1 MPQRRQL
8 AAIGHAVDLSAY
20 SNHVAAQITRLLN
33 SVDADL
39 FRAIAEAL
47 DQMPVSTFNMR
58 RLQAMLASVRAIN
71 ANAYTLVGDYLSAEM
86 ESFLLAEIAFG
97 TRTIGTVDGL
107 PPKLVTVEQAWAAA
121 TREPIRGRL
130 MKDWAGTLAQGRAN
144 RIQQSLAIAYVE
156 GRTIPEMTRA
166 LRGTRAAGYAD
177 GLLQIDRR
185 AAEAIARTTTAHF
198 ASSARDAVFEKNK
211 DRIDYIV
218 WLSVLDTRTSAICQ
232 IRDGEHYTVDGQPI
246 DHNLPWLGGPG
257 KAHWNCRS
265 TAYAETKGKVLD
277 LSAGRVRSS
286 MDGPVSS
293 KVTFADWIEK
303 QTAERQR
310 EVLGASRARL
320 MREGHYKLP
329 QMYDNRGRL
338 LTLEQ
343 LRSRDEQTFKEL
355 GL

>member
-47 DQMPVSTFNMR
+47 DSMPVSSFNMR
-58 RLQAMLASVRAIN
+58 RLQALLASVRAIN
-71 ANAYTLVGDYLSAEM
+71 TNAYTLSGEILESEM
-86 ESFLLAEIAFG
+86 AGFLQAEIAFN
-97 TRTIGTVDGL
+97 TRVIAAAGVEARLITA
-107 PPKLVTVEQAWAAA
+107 EQAWAAA
-121 TREPIRGRL
+121 TRQPIRGRL
-130 MKDWAGTLAQGRAN
+130 MRQWVATLAEGRAN
-144 RIQQSLAIAYVE
+144 RIQQTLAIAYTE
-156 GRTIPEMTRA
+156 GKTIPEMTRL
-166 LRGTRAAGYAD
+166 LRGTKAAGYAD

-185 AAEAIARTTTAHF
+185 AAEAVARTTTQHF
-198 ASSARDAVFEKNK
+198 ASSARDQVFEKNK

-218 WLSVLDTRTSAICQ
+218 WLSVLDTRTSDICQ
-232 IRDGEHYTVDGQPI
+232 IRDGEHYTVDGKPI
-246 DHNLPWLGGPG
+246 GHDLPWLGGPG

-265 TAYAETKGKVLD
+265 TAYAETKDKVLD
-277 LSAGRVRSS
+277 LSKGRVRSS
-286 MDGPVSS
+286 MDGPVSG

-320 MREGHYKLP
+320 MREGHYKLE
-329 QMYDNRGRL
+329 QFYTNSGRL
-338 LTLEQ
+338 LNLEQ
-343 LRSRDEQTFKEL
+343 LRAKDEQTFAEL